1 MIQRMT
7 NMTDVSDKIIDD
19 EKNIDAVINT
29 TK

>member
-7 NMTDVSDKIIDD
+7 NMADVSDKIIDD